1 MRKRRMM
8 AALTLALPLAA
19 IGAPE
24 SYTMD
29 PPHSIPQFELDYIGF
44 TTIRGRFD
52 KTSGKFTIDRAAK
65 TGSVDF
71 VIDAA
76 SVTTGDTERGNRP
89 RTRDEHLRTADFF
102 NVAEFPRLTF
112 KGTAVRF
119 EGDAPAQI
127 DGQLTIVGVT
137 RPVTLKVERWKCG
150 MHPFYKREA
159 CGGDALTRIKRS
171 EFGMKYGIPAL
182 GDEVTLHIGVLG
194 FKD

>member
-1 MRKRRMM
+1 MSKRCMM
-8 AALTLALPLAA
+8 TALILALPVAA

-52 KTSGKFTIDRAAK
+52 KTSGKFTIDREAK

-76 SVTTGDTERGNRP
+76 SVTTGDTERGSRP

-119 EGDAPAQI
+119 QGEAPAQI
-127 DGQLTIVGVT
+127 DGQLTMLGVT

-150 MHPFYKREA
+150 THPFYKKEA
-159 CGGDALTRIKRS
+159 CGADAVTRIKRS
-171 EFGMKYGIPAL
+171 DFGMKYGIPAL

-194 FKD
+194 LKD